1 MLLDLEILNGD
12 MSLEFDKY
20 VNNYTVNV
28 DSNVTKLEIEYKCLD
43 NNTVS
48 ILNNNLEYGI
58 NYVYIDV
65 LSESG
70 SNLYTLEVYKDKE
83 EYVFLEN
90 EVEVEKEMPKYS
102 PYIIGITS
110 LFIIVLTFILL
121 FKKKKS

>member
-20 VNNYTVNV
+20 VNNYTINV
-28 DSNVTKLEIEYKCLD
+28 DSNVSKLEIKYKCLD

-83 EYVFLEN
+83 EYVFFESK
-90 EVEVEKEMPKYS
+90 VEVEKEMPKYS

-121 FKKKKS
+121 FKNKKS